1 MPAFWDA
8 KGKNEFKIS
17 NNIDCHFF
25 ASYSHSHSFH
35 AWKDKPQ
42 ALLEDRSHYG
52 CWLCVLLVLY
62 LFYIGLLS

>member
-25 ASYSHSHSFH
+25 AGYGHSHSLY
-35 AWKDKPQ
+35 ARKDKPR
-42 ALLEDRSHYG
+42 ALLEDRNHYD
-52 CWLCVLLVLY
+52 WRFCVLLVLY